1 MESSNSALAPV
12 SAGRNALMGFV
23 IGSHF
28 SEHQALLQQLSV
40 QGYDAAPAKLGPGRR
55 IVLIK
60 RDASGKEAGAFFLT
74 YGSNEL
80 LESAGMMS
88 GGRCFVDA
96 AGAKSSAVELRDRV
110 IAELGTPQLS
120 RDDIEDWTAAGAF
133 QEVDTC
139 AYSAFW
145 VAGPGAGAEA
155 PDANTYLE
163 RLSAAPGPVA
173 SVSITP
179 GRDASGLVMMAF
191 VQVRA

>member
-12 SAGRNALMGFV
+12 SSGRNALMGFV
-23 IGSHF
+23 IGSPF
-28 SEHQALLQQLSV
+28 SGHRALLQQLSA
-40 QGYDAAPAKLGPGRR
+40 QGYEAAPAKLGPGRR

-60 RDASGKEAGAFFLT
+60 HDESGKEAGAFFLT

-88 GGRCFVDA
+88 GGRPFVDA
-96 AGAKSSAVELRDRV
+96 AGAKIAAVELRDMV

-120 RDDIEDWTAAGAF
+120 RDDIEAWTANGDF
-133 QEVDTC
+133 QDIDSS

-163 RLSAAPGPVA
+163 RLSAAAGPVA

-179 GRDASGLVMMAF
+179 GRDASGLVMLAV